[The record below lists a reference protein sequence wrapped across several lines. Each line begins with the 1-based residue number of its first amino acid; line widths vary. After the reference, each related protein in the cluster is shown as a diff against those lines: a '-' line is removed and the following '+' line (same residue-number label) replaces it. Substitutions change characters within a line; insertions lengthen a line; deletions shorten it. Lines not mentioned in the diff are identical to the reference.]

1 MALLIAES
9 QLCYEVGRGILKAK
23 LHPPP
28 SSGPQLNMRGQDK
41 HTLPLHP
48 KAGAFTA

>member
-1 MALLIAES
+1 MLLLLLLLLLLLRPPIAS
-9 QLCYEVGRGILKAK
+9 
-23 LHPPP
+23 